1 MAESERMTL
10 YAEKLLPH
18 DVEAEESVLGS
29 LLIDGDSLTRVAS
42 MLKPEDFYRERNRLC
57 YEAAIALSARDISID
72 QVTLAG
78 ELQRTEALDAAGG
91 MAYLSHLVS
100 ITPTSIHAEDYALVI
115 SQHSTMRRLIQ
126 AASRIS
132 ELGYGGTDNVDATI
146 RKAEDALFAV
156 RGTTQTKDFVPLRDI
171 YDEYLQEQA
180 STIDAGIF
188 TNMPVMTGYP
198 DLDETLGGLQKAD
211 MIILGARPSLG
222 KTTLALNIAINAARS
237 GQRCGIFSLEMTRQ
251 QLAMRVLSAESGV
264 DFHRLRLGVYTFD
277 EEQRIIDSIGRL
289 SELPVYID
297 DTRFQTST
305 EMRSKARRLSLENG
319 LDLLVVDYL
328 QLIQGRPGITNR
340 VQEISE
346 ISRSLKILAGDL
358 NVVLLTCSQLN
369 RMLENRPS
377 HRPQLSDL
385 RDSGSLEQD
394 ADVVMFIHRE
404 DVYTTPEEWEMQHP
418 EETYPRSIADII
430 VAKHRNGPTGAVQ
443 LQFVDSLVRFDSI
456 R

>member
-1 MAESERMTL
+1 
-10 YAEKLLPH
+10 
-18 DVEAEESVLGS
+18 
-29 LLIDGDSLTRVAS
+29 
-42 MLKPEDFYRERNRLC
+42 
-57 YEAAIALSARDISID
+57 
-72 QVTLAG
+72 
-78 ELQRTEALDAAGG
+78 
-91 MAYLSHLVS
+91 
-100 ITPTSIHAEDYALVI
+100 
-115 SQHSTMRRLIQ
+115 MR
-126 AASRIS
+126 
-132 ELGYGGTDNVDATI
+132 G
-146 RKAEDALFAV
+146 
-156 RGTTQTKDFVPLRDI
+156 
-171 YDEYLQEQA
+171 
-180 STIDAGIF
+180 
-188 TNMPVMTGYP
+188 
-198 DLDETLGGLQKAD
+198 
-211 MIILGARPSLG
+211 PSLG

-277 EEQRIIDSIGRL
+277 EEQTIIDSIGRL
-289 SELPVYID
+289 SDLPVYID

-319 LDLLVVDYL
+319 LDVLVVDYL

-430 VAKHRNGPTGAVQ
+430 VAKHRNGPTGSVRWNVHLPGGGNRAGRLAGEPQPLIAGPFGSAV
-443 LQFVDSLVRFDSI
+443 SPRPSVRPGICRPSPAPPPCFTGTGCWWPPLLPI
-456 R
+456 PR

>member
-1 MAESERMTL
+1 MTL

-42 MLKPEDFYRERNRLC
+42 MLRPEDFYRERNRLC
-57 YEAAIALSARDISID
+57 YEAAVALSARDVAID

-100 ITPTSIHAEDYALVI
+100 ITPTSIHAEDYALLI

-156 RGTTQTKDFVPLRDI
+156 RGTTPTKDFVPLRDI

-180 STIDAGIF
+180 STIDTGVFA
-188 TNMPVMTGYP
+188 NMPVMTGYP

-251 QLAMRVLSAESGV
+251 QLALRVLSAESGV

-319 LDLLVVDYL
+319 LDVLVVDYL

-418 EETYPRSIADII
+418 EGTYPRSIADII

>member
-1 MAESERMTL
+1 MTL

-18 DVEAEESVLGS
+18 DVEAEEAVLGS
-29 LLIDGDSLTRVAS
+29 LLIDSNSLNRVAS
-42 MLKPEDFYRERNRLC
+42 ILKPEDFYRERNRLC
-57 YEAAIALSARDISID
+57 YAAAVALSARDVAID
-72 QVTLAG
+72 QITLAG
-78 ELQRTEALDAAGG
+78 ELQRNETLEAAGG

-115 SQHSTMRRLIQ
+115 SQNSTMRRLIQ

-132 ELGYGGTDNVDATI
+132 ELGYGGTDDVDATI
-146 RKAEDALFAV
+146 RRAEDALFAV

-180 STIDAGIF
+180 SMAGAGLF
-188 TNMPVMTGYP
+188 TSMPVMTGYP

-222 KTTLALNIAINAARS
+222 KTTLALNIAINSAKN

-251 QLAMRVLSAESGV
+251 QLALRVLSAESGV

-319 LDLLVVDYL
+319 LDVLVVDYL

-346 ISRSLKILAGDL
+346 ISRSLKVLAGDL
-358 NVVLLTCSQLN
+358 NVALITCSQLN
-369 RMLENRPS
+369 RMIENRPS

-418 EETYPRSIADII
+418 EDPYPRSIADII

-443 LQFVDSLVRFDSI
+443 LQFVDNLVRFDSI

>member
-1 MAESERMTL
+1 MTL

-29 LLIDGDSLTRVAS
+29 LLIDGDSLTQVAS

-57 YEAAIALSARDISID
+57 YEAAIALSARDVAID

-100 ITPTSIHAEDYALVI
+100 VTPTSIHAEDYALVI

-132 ELGYGGTDNVDATI
+132 ELGYGGTDNLDATI

-156 RGTTQTKDFVPLRDI
+156 RGTTPAKDFVPLRDI

-180 STIDAGIF
+180 STIDAGVLA
-188 TNMPVMTGYP
+188 NMPVMTGYP

-289 SELPVYID
+289 SDLPVYID

-319 LDLLVVDYL
+319 LDVLVVDYL

>member
-1 MAESERMTL
+1 MTL
-10 YAEKLLPH
+10 YAERLLPH
-18 DVEAEESVLGS
+18 DVEAEEAVLGS

-42 MLKPEDFYRERNRLC
+42 ILTPEDFYRERNRLC
-57 YEAAIALSARDISID
+57 YAAAVALSQRDVAID
-72 QVTLAG
+72 QITLAS
-78 ELQRTEALDAAGG
+78 ELQRTETLEAAGG

-100 ITPTSIHAEDYALVI
+100 ITPTSLHAEDYALVI
-115 SQHSTMRRLIQ
+115 SQNSTMRRLIQ

-132 ELGYGGTDNVDATI
+132 ELGYNGTDDVHATI
-146 RKAEDALFAV
+146 RRAEDALFAV
-156 RGTTQTKDFVPLRDI
+156 RGKTQTKDFVPLRDI
-171 YDEYLQEQA
+171 YDEYLQGQA
-180 STIDAGIF
+180 SIMTGADLF
-188 TNMPVMTGYP
+188 TSMPVMTGYP

-237 GQRCGIFSLEMTRQ
+237 GQKCGIFSLEMTRQ

-264 DFHRLRLGVYTFD
+264 DFHRLRLGVYTFQ
-277 EEQRIIDSIGRL
+277 EEHTIIDSIGRL
-289 SELPVYID
+289 SDLPVYID

-319 LDLLVVDYL
+319 LDMLVVDYL

-346 ISRSLKILAGDL
+346 ISRSLKVLAGDL
-358 NVVLLTCSQLN
+358 NVVLITCSQLN
-369 RMLENRPS
+369 RMIENRPS

-404 DVYTTPEEWEMQHP
+404 DVYTTPEEWEMQRP
-418 EETYPRSIADII
+418 EEAYPRSIADII

-443 LQFVDSLVRFDSI
+443 LQFVDNLVRFDSI

>member
-1 MAESERMTL
+1 M
-10 YAEKLLPH
+10 
-18 DVEAEESVLGS
+18 
-29 LLIDGDSLTRVAS
+29 
-42 MLKPEDFYRERNRLC
+42 
-57 YEAAIALSARDISID
+57 
-72 QVTLAG
+72 
-78 ELQRTEALDAAGG
+78 
-91 MAYLSHLVS
+91 
-100 ITPTSIHAEDYALVI
+100 
-115 SQHSTMRRLIQ
+115 
-126 AASRIS
+126 
-132 ELGYGGTDNVDATI
+132 GYGGTDNVDATI

-156 RGTTQTKDFVPLRDI
+156 RGTTPAKDFVPLRDI
-171 YDEYLQEQA
+171 YDEYLQEQG

-289 SELPVYID
+289 SDLPVYID

-319 LDLLVVDYL
+319 LDVLVVDYL

-430 VAKHRNGPTGAVQ
+430 VAKHRNGPTGAMQ

>member
-1 MAESERMTL
+1 MALSER
-10 YAEKLLPH
+10 
-18 DVEAEESVLGS
+18 DVA
-29 LLIDGDSLTRVAS
+29 
-42 MLKPEDFYRERNRLC
+42 
-57 YEAAIALSARDISID
+57 ID

-78 ELQRTEALDAAGG
+78 ELQRTEVLEAAGG

-100 ITPTSIHAEDYALVI
+100 VTPTSIHAEDYALVI
-115 SQHSTMRRLIQ
+115 SQNSTMRRLIQ

-132 ELGYGGTDNVDATI
+132 DLGYSGTGDVGTTL

-156 RGTTQTKDFVPLRDI
+156 RGPAQTKDFVPLRDI

-180 STIDAGIF
+180 SAGQDIF
-188 TNMPVMTGYP
+188 AGNAPVMTGYP
-198 DLDETLGGLQKAD
+198 DLDELLGGLQRSD

-222 KTTLALNIAINAARS
+222 KTTLALNIALNAAKN

-251 QLAMRVLSAESGV
+251 QLAMRILSAESGV
-264 DFHRLRLGVYTFD
+264 DFHRLRLSVYTFA
-277 EEQRIIDSIGRL
+277 EEQRIIDAIGRL

-319 LDLLVVDYL
+319 LDVLVVDYL

-346 ISRSLKILAGDL
+346 ISRSLKVLSGDL
-358 NVVLLTCSQLN
+358 NVSLITCSQLN
-369 RMLENRPS
+369 RMVENRPS

-394 ADVVMFIHRE
+394 ADVVVFIHRE
-404 DVYTTPEEWEMQHP
+404 DVYTTPEEWELQRP
-418 EETYPRSIADII
+418 GEDYPKSVADII
-430 VAKHRNGPTGAVQ
+430 VAKHRNGPTGAMQ

-456 R
+456 G

>member
-1 MAESERMTL
+1 MTI

-42 MLKPEDFYRERNRLC
+42 ILKPDDFYRERNRLC
-57 YEAAIALSARDISID
+57 YEAAIALSARDVSID

-78 ELQRTEALDAAGG
+78 ELQRSETLDAAGG

-100 ITPTSIHAEDYALVI
+100 ITPTSMHAEDYALVI

-156 RGTTQTKDFVPLRDI
+156 RGATPTKDFVPLRDI

-180 STIDAGIF
+180 STIDAGMF

-251 QLAMRVLSAESGV
+251 QLAMRILSAESGV

-289 SELPVYID
+289 SDLPVHID

-319 LDLLVVDYL
+319 LDVLVVDYL

>member
-1 MAESERMTL
+1 MTL

-18 DVEAEESVLGS
+18 DVEAEEAVLGS

-42 MLKPEDFYRERNRLC
+42 ILTPEDFYRERNRLC
-57 YEAAIALSARDISID
+57 YAAAVALSERHVAID
-72 QVTLAG
+72 QITLAG
-78 ELQRTEALDAAGG
+78 ELQRNETLEAAGG

-100 ITPTSIHAEDYALVI
+100 ITPTSIHAEDYALLI
-115 SQHSTMRRLIQ
+115 SQNSVMRRLIQ

-132 ELGYGGTDNVDATI
+132 ELGYGGTDDVDATI

-180 STIDAGIF
+180 SMADAGLF
-188 TNMPVMTGYP
+188 TSMPVMTGYP

-222 KTTLALNIAINAARS
+222 KTTLALNIAINAARN

-251 QLAMRVLSAESGV
+251 QLALRVLSAESGV

-319 LDLLVVDYL
+319 LDVLVVDYL
-328 QLIQGRPGITNR
+328 QLMQGRPGITNR

-346 ISRSLKILAGDL
+346 ISRSLKVLAGDL
-358 NVVLLTCSQLN
+358 NVALITCSQLN
-369 RMLENRPS
+369 RMIENRPS

-418 EETYPRSIADII
+418 EDPYPRSIADII

-443 LQFVDSLVRFDSI
+443 LQFVDNLVRFDSI

>member
-1 MAESERMTL
+1 MTL

-29 LLIDGDSLTRVAS
+29 LLIDGDSLTRVSS
-42 MLKPEDFYRERNRLC
+42 MLRPEDFYRERNRLC
-57 YEAAIALSARDISID
+57 YEAAIALSARDVSID

-78 ELQRTEALDAAGG
+78 ELQRSETLDAAGG

-100 ITPTSIHAEDYALVI
+100 ITPTSMHAEDYALVI

-146 RKAEDALFAV
+146 RQAEDALFAV
-156 RGTTQTKDFVPLRDI
+156 RGTTPTKDFVPLRDI

-180 STIDAGIF
+180 STIEEGIF

-289 SELPVYID
+289 SDLPVYID

-319 LDLLVVDYL
+319 LDVLVVDYL

-404 DVYTTPEEWEMQHP
+404 DVYTTPEEWEMHHP
-418 EETYPRSIADII
+418 EDTYPRSIADII
-430 VAKHRNGPTGAVQ
+430 VAKHRNGPTGTVQ

>member
-42 MLKPEDFYRERNRLC
+42 MLRPEDFYRERNRLC
-57 YEAAIALSARDISID
+57 YEAAIALSARDVSID

-78 ELQRTEALDAAGG
+78 ELQRSETLDAAGG

-132 ELGYGGTDNVDATI
+132 ELGYGGTDNVDTTI

-156 RGTTQTKDFVPLRDI
+156 RGTTPTKDFVPLRDI

-180 STIDAGIF
+180 STIDEGIF

-237 GQRCGIFSLEMTRQ
+237 GQRCGDIQPGDDPPAAGHARALR
-251 QLAMRVLSAESGV
+251 GV
-264 DFHRLRLGVYTFD
+264 RRRLPQAPSWRIHLRRGADDHGFHRPALRSAGLHRRHPFPDLHRD
-277 EEQRIIDSIGRL
+277 EEQGPAPVTGERAGR
-289 SELPVYID
+289 
-297 DTRFQTST
+297 
-305 EMRSKARRLSLENG
+305 
-319 LDLLVVDYL
+319 
-328 QLIQGRPGITNR
+328 
-340 VQEISE
+340 
-346 ISRSLKILAGDL
+346 AG
-358 NVVLLTCSQLN
+358 
-369 RMLENRPS
+369 
-377 HRPQLSDL
+377 
-385 RDSGSLEQD
+385 G
-394 ADVVMFIHRE
+394 
-404 DVYTTPEEWEMQHP
+404 
-418 EETYPRSIADII
+418 
-430 VAKHRNGPTGAVQ
+430 
-443 LQFVDSLVRFDSI
+443 
-456 R
+456 